1 MYGIPDSQ
9 QKSPPLGTVG
19 STLRKTASCHMLHSD
34 LFPEFPCDRELIRVE
49 ALSTRRICL
58 LWCSGCGTEF
68 TYMPECEW
76 VPVVY
81 PGMKS
86 DLEM

>member
-1 MYGIPDSQ
+1 VRCR
-9 QKSPPLGTVG
+9 L
-19 STLRKTASCHMLHSD
+19 LHSD
-34 LFPEFPCDRELIRVE
+34 LSPKFPCNSELIPVE
-49 ALSTRRICL
+49 ALSTGTICL

-68 TYMPECEW
+68 TYMPDCDW
-76 VPVVY
+76 VLVVY